1 MCRNTKEELAVEQ
14 ISGLAYQYDQ
24 DFFKEMKAE
33 VGVDLENLVYYRVS
47 DIKGDQKKG
56 YVFFG
61 QLPTSISRKRFI
73 RMT

>member
-1 MCRNTKEELAVEQ
+1 MEQ

-47 DIKGDQKKG
+47 DI
-56 YVFFG
+56 FT
-61 QLPTSISRKRFI
+61 LL
-73 RMT
+73 